1 MMPGIWITLTLWS
14 MKSLTPLS
22 ALTNNL
28 RICTRSLVVPKWP
41 HTTILTIIRLQ
52 NVLLYVFRR
61 ISPTIGCRVSRRVHY
76 QCVGLTL
83 FLELYFI
90 DNSTNQFVPIY
101 AKIRF
106 YYFLA
111 RSSNAEPVISFPK
124 GLRMIAGNPFNKAP
138 TSVASFTCQINEGF
152 TDSLEA
158 DNFNFNRDCPYGMKT
173 ELFFPPCWDGYNLYK
188 ADGSH
193 MAYPSQNVRD
203 GMCPWTHPIRLPAI
217 QLEYTWRTSYYN
229 PGTVLNGRLAW
240 ANGDTTGYGIHGD
253 FVNGW
258 DLSVLDAA
266 LKDPSCVGINMSM

>member
-1 MMPGIWITLTLWS
+1 MTPGIWITLTLWS

-22 ALTNNL
+22 ALINNL
-28 RICTRSLVVPKWP
+28 RICTRSLVAPRWP

-61 ISPTIGCRVSRRVHY
+61 ISPTIGCLVSRRVHY
-76 QCVGLTL
+76 QCVSLTL

-138 TSVASFTCQINEGF
+138 TNFASFTCQINEGF

-158 DNFNFNRDCPYGMKT
+158 DNFNFDRDCPYGMKT